1 MRVGMVTAALKI
13 NVKNVE
19 LSGAARKFRVESF
32 PAMQAL
38 HEHAHDARRAA
49 GTNRGVKA

>member
-1 MRVGMVTAALKI
+1 MKRVEGGHGGCE

-38 HEHAHDARRAA
+38 HEHGMHAARI
-49 GTNRGVKA
+49 GGNRGVKA